1 MKKLV
6 ISTLLACAC
15 FGAGLSSEVK
25 GYLDY
30 IAQNAC
36 NDEKLK
42 ELYESCLP
50 TGPVFCARMLDAEC
64 PFEQFQ
70 MQDDKTVQKL
80 AAVIKKE
87 LANRTETFGEIFKY
101 AKQKGI
107 SFTVMLK
114 CDENMIET
122 ISKKNLV
129 EHAKDIRA
137 GYGSLKD
144 NADVKSQL
152 DYYKASKQIKNT
164 LLK

>member
-50 TGPVFCARMLDAEC
+50 SGPIFCARMRDAEC
-64 PFEQFQ
+64 PFELQ

-80 AAVIKKE
+80 AAVIKKNQQTAQRP
-87 LANRTETFGEIFKY
+87 LARFLNT
-101 AKQKGI
+101 Q
-107 SFTVMLK
+107 
-114 CDENMIET
+114 N
-122 ISKKNLV
+122 KKALV
-129 EHAKDIRA
+129 
-137 GYGSLKD
+137 LM
-144 NADVKSQL
+144 
-152 DYYKASKQIKNT
+152 
-164 LLK
+164 